1 MGTSLKQNVAQNSV
15 SYYPF
20 KLIDTSS
27 ISLIKLDHS
36 YTNYEVES
44 ESKRHTPYKDD
55 SEEVNTQAAF

>member
-1 MGTSLKQNVAQNSV
+1 MGLKQNIAETSV

-27 ISLIKLDHS
+27 ISIYDFGYD

-44 ESKRHTPYKDD
+44 ESKRLIPYTDD
-55 SEEVNTQAAF
+55 G

>member
-1 MGTSLKQNVAQNSV
+1 MGLKQNVAETSV

-27 ISLIKLDHS
+27 ISIIDLGHS

-44 ESKRHTPYKDD
+44 ESKRLIPYVDD
-55 SEEVNTQAAF
+55 G

>member
-1 MGTSLKQNVAQNSV
+1 MNLKQNVAETSV

-27 ISLIKLDHS
+27 ISLINLGHT

-44 ESKRHTPYKDD
+44 ESKRLTPYV
-55 SEEVNTQAAF
+55 SEEVNTQPAF